1 VIQNNFHVKI
11 NMLLMLL
18 QCRYC

>member
-11 NMLLMLL
+11 NMLMLL